1 MNHKD
6 KRQIQTN
13 ENRERLDKTRQDKMA
28 SQEKTEGPDK
38 DMRRTKTHEQGMRCS
53 WREEGRGQVKEGTE
67 KQNVTHEVTFSK

>member
-13 ENRERLDKTRQDKMA
+13 ENRERQHKTRQDKMA

-38 DMRRTKTHEQGMRCS
+38 DLRENKDTRTVDEVQLERGGKRTG
-53 WREEGRGQVKEGTE
+53 EGR
-67 KQNVTHEVTFSK
+67 N

>member
-13 ENRERLDKTRQDKMA
+13 ENWERQDNTRQDKMA

-38 DMRRTKTHEQGMRCS
+38 DLRENKDTRTVDEVQLERGGKRTG
-53 WREEGRGQVKEGTE
+53 EGR
-67 KQNVTHEVTFSK
+67 N

>member
-13 ENRERLDKTRQDKMA
+13 ENRERQDNTRQDKMA

-38 DMRRTKTHEQGMRCS
+38 DLRENKDTRTGDEVQLERGGKRTG
-53 WREEGRGQVKEGTE
+53 EGR
-67 KQNVTHEVTFSK
+67 N

>member
-38 DMRRTKTHEQGMRCS
+38 DLRENKDTRTGDEVQLERGGKRTG
-53 WREEGRGQVKEGTE
+53 EGR
-67 KQNVTHEVTFSK
+67 N

>member
-13 ENRERLDKTRQDKMA
+13 ENWERQDNTRQDKMA

-38 DMRRTKTHEQGMRCS
+38 DLRENKDTRTGDEVQLERGGKRTG
-53 WREEGRGQVKEGTE
+53 EGR
-67 KQNVTHEVTFSK
+67 N

>member
-38 DMRRTKTHEQGMRCS
+38 DLRENKDTRTVDEVQLERGGKRTG
-53 WREEGRGQVKEGTE
+53 EGR
-67 KQNVTHEVTFSK
+67 N